1 MATTSRI
8 IGGQGLAGADAL
20 RALACLGVYLAHAGH
35 NLAGHSSLLNELA
48 AKAGNLGVACFFV
61 LSGFLLAQPFW
72 KAFRHGQTMPD
83 LRVYAVRRLGRIVPG
98 YVVCLGVEP
107 GREWNRDVSGSEGQ
121 GASSH

>member
-48 AKAGNLGVACFFV
+48 AKAGNLGVSCFFV

-72 KAFRHGQTMPD
+72 KAFRHEQTMPD